1 MPIPIEKS
9 LKSKL
14 KTARKIIDLWRLKE
28 VLSTGN
34 GIGKPTQGLSGG
46 FICVHIE
53 VLVLY
58 WFLREAFVESTSPRS
73 FRANLKEYME
83 MAADK
88 PIRIQRR
95 EGNACVLMSE
105 EYYEGLLNEIS
116 SLQKSL
122 LSANQ
127 ALKGDVIQYKM
138 GDKDRL
144 HRIKK

>member
-1 MPIPIEKS
+1 M
-9 LKSKL
+9 
-14 KTARKIIDLWRLKE
+14 
-28 VLSTGN
+28 
-34 GIGKPTQGLSGG
+34 
-46 FICVHIE
+46 
-53 VLVLY
+53 
-58 WFLREAFVESTSPRS
+58 ESTSPRT

-83 MAADK
+83 LATAK
-88 PIRIQRR
+88 PVRIQKR

-127 ALKGDVIQYKM
+127 AIKGEVSEYKM

-144 HRIKK
+144 KRFKK

>member
-1 MPIPIEKS
+1 M
-9 LKSKL
+9 
-14 KTARKIIDLWRLKE
+14 
-28 VLSTGN
+28 
-34 GIGKPTQGLSGG
+34 
-46 FICVHIE
+46 
-53 VLVLY
+53 
-58 WFLREAFVESTSPRS
+58 ESTSPRS

-83 MAADK
+83 MAGER
-88 PIRIQRR
+88 PIRIQKR

-127 ALKGDVIQYKM
+127 ALEGDVSEYKM

-144 HRIKK
+144 QRLKK

>member
-1 MPIPIEKS
+1 M
-9 LKSKL
+9 
-14 KTARKIIDLWRLKE
+14 
-28 VLSTGN
+28 
-34 GIGKPTQGLSGG
+34 
-46 FICVHIE
+46 
-53 VLVLY
+53 
-58 WFLREAFVESTSPRS
+58 ESTSPRT

-83 MAADK
+83 LATAK
-88 PIRIQRR
+88 PVRIQKR

-127 ALKGDVIQYKM
+127 AIKGDVSEYKM

-144 HRIKK
+144 KRFKK